1 MKMMASKF
9 LQALVFAAVILPAA
23 ARGQEIYK

>member
-1 MKMMASKF
+1 MASKF